1 MDFDELYQNDS
12 KFNMLLNLL
21 KDFFM
26 QHPNEKII
34 MFSYFRG
41 TIKYLAERLQ
51 QAGFDNEILMGGMK
65 ESKQSII
72 DRFKSEP
79 SKSILIAS
87 EVASEGVDLQFC
99 RILINYD
106 LPWNPMKIE
115 QRIGRI
121 DRHGQQ
127 AEKINILNFCYNNTI
142 DQRIYEKLYQRLNI
156 FENWF
161 AKILDS

>member
-1 MDFDELYQNDS
+1 MAEIFNQIASTIDFDELYQNDS
-12 KFNMLLNLL
+12 KFNMLLSLL
-21 KDFFM
+21 KDFFK
-26 QHPNEKII
+26 QHPNEKVI

-41 TIKYLAERLQ
+41 TIRYLAERLK

-99 RILINYD
+99 RILTS
-106 LPWNPMKIE
+106 E
-115 QRIGRI
+115 V
-121 DRHGQQ
+121 
-127 AEKINILNFCYNNTI
+127 
-142 DQRIYEKLYQRLNI
+142 
-156 FENWF
+156 
-161 AKILDS
+161 S